1 MAHENDLDAL
11 LGLPLDAFIH
21 SSYRLILA
29 READESGFEAA
40 LTYLKA
46 SGRRILYLHRL
57 LTSAEA
63 QDVQADGQDLRQL
76 RDDVGAA
83 IATLRTPLVGARR
96 ERARVGQAIAAR
108 IAATRAGGVFEQAK
122 GFVVR
127 ADRTYELESYYQLN
141 GGKFVRA
148 AYVSIC
154 DRLPSSGEER
164 ADKARL
170 RKGIS
175 KAVILSRLLRSHEGR
190 SRGTRI
196 AGASLLAGIDSI
208 VEVPVLGHLL
218 MLIVL
223 SVNLNRALRYVRAME
238 YEIYASYD
246 DEEG

>member
-11 LGLPLDAFIH
+11 LGLPLDAFIR

-57 LTSAEA
+57 ATSGEA
-63 QDVQADGQDLRQL
+63 QDVPAGGQDIRQL
-76 RDDVGAA
+76 RDDVAAA
-83 IATLRTPLVGARR
+83 IATLRTPLLGARR
-96 ERARVGQAIAAR
+96 ERARIVQAIAA
-108 IAATRAGGVFEQAK
+108 AQVDGVFEPAQS
-122 GFVVR
+122 FICR
-127 ADRTYELESYYQLN
+127 ADRTYDLESFYQLN
-141 GGKFVRA
+141 GAKFLRA

-154 DRLPSSGEER
+154 DRLPSPGEAR

-196 AGASLLAGIDSI
+196 AGASFLAGMDTL

-238 YEIYASYD
+238 YEIYASFD